1 MIEIK
6 SGDFVVMSDCKPEH
20 QFYQITD
27 DDIGSH
33 WVRLVEMRHATAA
46 EIKAHHRLDDNITDN
61 VADIKYHVSQNIRV
75 SGERA

>member
-33 WVRLVEMRHATAA
+33 WVRLAEMRHATAA
-46 EIKAHHRLDDNITDN
+46 EIKARHQLDDNITDN
-61 VADIKYHVSQNIRV
+61 VAGIKYHVSPNMVVIN
-75 SGERA
+75 EI